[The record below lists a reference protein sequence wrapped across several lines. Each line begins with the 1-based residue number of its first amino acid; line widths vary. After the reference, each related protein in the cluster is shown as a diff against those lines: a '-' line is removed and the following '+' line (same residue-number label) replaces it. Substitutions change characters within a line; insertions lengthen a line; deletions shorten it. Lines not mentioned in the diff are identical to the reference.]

1 MNPVLLSQSLA
12 AAVEPFVTAGTLAGA
27 VLMAVSKERILA
39 REAVGFA
46 DIAAGIPMTPD
57 TFFWIAS
64 MTKPFTSTA
73 LMMLVEEGGV
83 RLDDPVECYLPEFK
97 GQMMVSEKDAEHTVL
112 RPPAHPITVR
122 EILAH
127 TSGLPFQSPLEWP
140 TLDRLPLKVAVGS
153 YAMENLRFEP
163 GSKYEY
169 SNEGTNTAGR
179 IIEVVAGVPF
189 DKFLNDRLLE
199 PLGMDET
206 VFVPSRDQIQRLAKS
221 YKPDAANIGLEETP
235 NTFLSYPLTDPVR
248 QPIPGGGLFSTAA
261 DLARF
266 CRMILNG
273 GELDGRR
280 YVSEASIREM
290 TTKQTGPQIEK
301 AYGLGWGIEGTAFG
315 HGGAHGTQ
323 MFIDPE
329 SGLATIYLVQHDGF
343 PGDGASSYERFVQT
357 ARARY
362 TCIALPGRPNTL
374 TR

>member
-1 MNPVLLSQSLA
+1 MKPLIDSQSLA
-12 AAVEPFVTAGTLAGA
+12 TVLEPFVSAGSLAGA
-27 VLMAVSKERILA
+27 VLMVCSKDGILA
-39 REAVGFA
+39 HETVGFA
-46 DIAAGIPMTPD
+46 DIAAGIPMSPD

-83 RLDDPVECYLPEFK
+83 RLDDPVERYLPEFK
-97 GQMMVSEKDAEHTVL
+97 GQMMIAEQDAEHVLL

-122 EILAH
+122 EVLAH
-127 TSGLPFQSPLEWP
+127 TSGLPFQSPLESP
-140 TLDRLPLKVAVGS
+140 TLDRLSLKVAVGS

-179 IIEVVAGVPF
+179 IIEVVANVPY
-189 DKFLNDRLLE
+189 DKFLNDRLLG

-206 VFVPSRDQIQRLAKS
+206 VFVPRRDQLQRLAKS
-221 YKPDAANIGLEETP
+221 YKPDAANTGLEETP
-235 NTFLSYPLTDPVR
+235 IKFLSYPLTDPGR
-248 QPIPGGGLFSTAA
+248 QPIPGGGLFSTAT
-261 DLARF
+261 DLVQF
-266 CRMILNG
+266 CRMILSG
-273 GELDGRR
+273 GELDGRH
-280 YVSEASIREM
+280 YVSTASIHEM

-357 ARARY
+357 AKAHY
-362 TCIALPGRPNTL
+362 TCRALPGRPNTL